1 MTVQEVMERTG
12 TTETKLVIAWI
23 KDAIHLIESTYN
35 ENIGTWK
42 TTISDASGTGASVNK
57 YPLPANL
64 IKIMSISV
72 LDTGDKKYKR
82 IRRLVNQ
89 PNMTE
94 DTDPS

>member
-1 MTVQEVMERTG
+1 MTIQEVMERTG
-12 TTETKLVIAWI
+12 TTDTKLVTAWI

-42 TTISDASGTGASVNK
+42 TDIVDGSSTGTGLNK

-72 LDTGDKKYKR
+72 KDTSSNSFIGFSTKEVV
-82 IRRLVNQ
+82 VNAI
-89 PNMTE
+89 
-94 DTDPS
+94 